1 MKQLLALTLSLIALS
16 GSTVAQGQ
24 EQVIVGAERTELYL
38 PLLENK
44 RVGILTNNTGRI
56 GSTHLVDSLYDTG
69 VDIRMVFAPE
79 HGFRGDA
86 DAGEH
91 IDNGKDPRTGIRIV
105 SVYGANKAP
114 SAEYMDQLDVV
125 VFDIQDVGLRYYTY
139 LSSMHYMMQACA
151 DNDVEM
157 IVLDR
162 PNPNGF
168 YVDGPIL
175 DPKYRSFVG
184 MHPIPTVHGMTLGE
198 LARMINGK
206 GWLENGD
213 TCRLTVIPCAN
224 YTHQTR
230 YVLPEK
236 PSPNLP
242 NMRSIYLYPSLCFF
256 EGTPASLGRGTDF
269 PFQVYGHPKMDPDG
283 FRFTPRSNAG
293 AKNPPLKDQVCYGV
307 DLRTEPSNELI
318 WKRGVDLSYII
329 DCYNQT
335 GLGEQFFTPM
345 FEKLIGV
352 DYVRRMILDG
362 ADAEE
367 IKACWKED
375 VEKFK
380 VRRKPYLL
388 YEE

>member
-1 MKQLLALTLSLIALS
+1 MKQLFTFILSFIILCS
-16 GSTVAQGQ
+16 SVVAQ
-24 EQVIVGAERTELYL
+24 EQKPVIVGAERTELYL

-56 GSTHLVDSLYDTG
+56 GSTHMVDSLYDIG
-69 VDIRMVFAPE
+69 VDIQMVFAPE

-91 IDNGKDPRTGIRIV
+91 ISDGKDPRTGIRIV

-198 LARMINGK
+198 LARMINGE

-269 PFQVYGHPKMDPDG
+269 PFQVYGHPKMNPNG
-283 FRFTPRSNAG
+283 FQFTPRSNAG

-307 DLRTEPSNELI
+307 DLRTEPSNEQI

>member
-1 MKQLLALTLSLIALS
+1 MKQLLALTLSLIAMS
-16 GSTVAQGQ
+16 SSAVAQGQ

-91 IDNGKDPRTGIRIV
+91 IDNGKDPRTGIQIV

-184 MHPIPTVHGMTLGE
+184 MHPIPVVHGMTLGE
-198 LARMINGK
+198 LRDMSCRKNLHRICPTCARSTSTHHYAFSKALRRASDAAPISRSRCT
-206 GWLENGD
+206 D
-213 TCRLTVIPCAN
+213 TRRW
-224 YTHQTR
+224 TR
-230 YVLPEK
+230 TDSG
-236 PSPNLP
+236 SPRTA
-242 NMRSIYLYPSLCFF
+242 MR
-256 EGTPASLGRGTDF
+256 
-269 PFQVYGHPKMDPDG
+269 
-283 FRFTPRSNAG
+283 
-293 AKNPPLKDQVCYGV
+293 
-307 DLRTEPSNELI
+307 
-318 WKRGVDLSYII
+318 
-329 DCYNQT
+329 
-335 GLGEQFFTPM
+335 EQ
-345 FEKLIGV
+345 KI
-352 DYVRRMILDG
+352 RR
-362 ADAEE
+362 
-367 IKACWKED
+367 
-375 VEKFK
+375 
-380 VRRKPYLL
+380 
-388 YEE
+388 